1 MDGEHV
7 QDAGPGSGLQEDA
20 TTRSSLRS
28 ALPSASSLSPS
39 GLVITEVEL
48 CRHCAHFVLGHSVQ
62 SLPSYMSVVTSLFA
76 SSGADNEL
84 PRGRAYMQFCKG
96 VMRLFGPAD
105 EVVRTRALGLE
116 ELLLILGQV
125 NVMDMEQVCF
135 AAQITVAF
143 FLALRTDPE
152 DHTDGRL
159 RWGDVYPQ
167 ADGSVE
173 FLLPPGKSVRRFRRV
188 TIAHREGLLSA
199 ITWLR
204 LLVVL
209 TPESDRGPDQPIFS
223 TFKPATWTAPARFE
237 PLSRSTFIFR
247 FKESVRAV
255 LKVDPVLY
263 VGYSYDAAG

>member
-1 MDGEHV
+1 MVSMCKTLDLAVGSKRTY
-7 QDAGPGSGLQEDA
+7 AGHHKIF
-20 TTRSSLRS
+20 
-28 ALPSASSLSPS
+28 LSFCAAFDIEP
-39 GLVITEVEL
+39 LAITEVEL
-48 CRHCAHFVLGHSVQ
+48 CRCCAHFVLGHSVR
-62 SLPSYMSVVTSLFA
+62 SLPSYMSAVANLFE

-116 ELLLILGQV
+116 ELLLILGKV
-125 NVMDMEQVCF
+125 NVMDREQVCF

-143 FLALRTDPE
+143 FLALRTE

-159 RWGDVYPQ
+159 QWGDVYPQ
-167 ADGSVE
+167 PDGSVE

-188 TIAHREGLLSA
+188 AIAHREGLLSA

-204 LLVVL
+204 LLAAL
-209 TPESDRGPDQPIFS
+209 TPESARGPDQPIFS
-223 TFKPATWTAPARFE
+223 TFKAATWTAPARFE
-237 PLSRSTFIFR
+237 PLSRSTFIYR

-263 VGYSYDAAG
+263 AGYSL